1 MSELLVIGYD
11 DPDKAHRARQSLLE
25 MSKEYLVD
33 VADAVVATTDEN
45 GKIQLDQMVNLWTI
59 GVSGGALWGMLIG
72 LLFLNPL
79 IGAAAGAAMGGLSGA
94 LSDYGIKDNFM
105 KDVSS
110 VLQPGQ
116 AALFIMARRASSDR
130 VIERLGKDG
139 GRIMRT
145 NLDRSKEQ
153 AVREAFERAREE
165 VSNDGALASI
175 TDSAV
180 PTGSHGSGH
189 AS

>member
-1 MSELLVIGYD
+1 
-11 DPDKAHRARQSLLE
+11 
-25 MSKEYLVD
+25 
-33 VADAVVATTDEN
+33 
-45 GKIQLDQMVNLWTI
+45 
-59 GVSGGALWGMLIG
+59 
-72 LLFLNPL
+72 
-79 IGAAAGAAMGGLSGA
+79 
-94 LSDYGIKDNFM
+94 
-105 KDVSS
+105 
-110 VLQPGQ
+110 
-116 AALFIMARRASSDR
+116 
-130 VIERLGKDG
+130 
-139 GRIMRT
+139 MRT